1 MICGGPGAGAGDGD
15 GDGDVRLRSR
25 YEEEDWFCEGNRAI
39 HVVDLRVSIVKPD
52 NRRGVCCP
60 RLEAKDDFRHCYFE
74 IVIVCY
80 ALRCVI
86 IDNFAH
92 QMWSCGLVVL
102 RDHGMV
108 PGQVGQFVNKDSVNI
123 RGRSPFED
131 DTYFSR
137 DDSFLTTPQK
147 Q

>member
-1 MICGGPGAGAGDGD
+1 
-15 GDGDVRLRSR
+15 
-25 YEEEDWFCEGNRAI
+25 
-39 HVVDLRVSIVKPD
+39 
-52 NRRGVCCP
+52 
-60 RLEAKDDFRHCYFE
+60 
-74 IVIVCY
+74 
-80 ALRCVI
+80 
-86 IDNFAH
+86 
-92 QMWSCGLVVL
+92 
-102 RDHGMV
+102 MV